1 MNKHLL
7 WVCIATTLL
16 SSFAGAAAY
25 ASPKA
30 IPGGT
35 EVQQQRTVTG
45 VVKDSKGVAVV
56 GANVMEKGTLNGAI
70 TDENG
75 SFSLNVPANATLVI
89 SFIGFTTQEIA
100 VGNQSDFT
108 ITLLEDSQY
117 LKEVVLGPRDISTRL
132 LILGLVCPVVVD
144 VVSVIPD
151 THT

>member
-1 MNKHLL
+1 MKKQLL

-75 SFSLNVPANATLVI
+75 SFSLNVP
-89 SFIGFTTQEIA
+89 
-100 VGNQSDFT
+100 
-108 ITLLEDSQY
+108 
-117 LKEVVLGPRDISTRL
+117 RTRL
-132 LILGLVCPVVVD
+132 SLSLSSDSLPKR
-144 VVSVIPD
+144 SR
-151 THT
+151 